1 MKLRPIYFNIILL
14 LLAFAGGCQTDEKK
28 KELTVLRLHIEAN
41 AAAGNGK
48 PVSICRA
55 TPVLVNVEDTPFL
68 DERDIGQAAVVDWM
82 DGYAVQLDFNSHG
95 KLMLENTTR
104 LNPGRRI
111 AILCEFGETRWLAAP
126 LIARPISNG
135 QLVFTP
141 DASREEA
148 ERIVR
153 GLNNVAAEVLKNT
166 FK

>member
-1 MKLRPIYFNIILL
+1 MPIY
-14 LLAFAGGCQTDEKK
+14 
-28 KELTVLRLHIEAN
+28 
-41 AAAGNGK
+41 
-48 PVSICRA
+48 RA
-55 TPVLVNVEDTPFL
+55 TPVYVNIETSPFL
-68 DERDIGQAAVVDWM
+68 DERDIDKAAVVDWM
-82 DGYAVQLDFNSHG
+82 GGFAIQLDFNAHG

-141 DASREEA
+141 DATREEA

-153 GLNNVAAEVLKNT
+153 GLNNDAEKIRKNT
-166 FK
+166 FN